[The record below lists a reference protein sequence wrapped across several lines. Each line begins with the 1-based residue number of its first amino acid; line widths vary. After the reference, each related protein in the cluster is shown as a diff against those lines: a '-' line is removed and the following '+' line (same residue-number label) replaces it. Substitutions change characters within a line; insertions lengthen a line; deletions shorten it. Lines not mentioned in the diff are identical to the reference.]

1 MFNNKNMNLFVY
13 LLNFDRGCVLKSIEY
28 FLRILFQIQL
38 SAASEFTDFFVPMD
52 FDPIVLPVFPGN
64 IILCIYLVYGFFVFL
79 VVIQEQL
86 IGT

>member
-1 MFNNKNMNLFVY
+1 MNLFVY

-52 FDPIVLPVFPGN
+52 FDPIVFLKSAT
-64 IILCIYLVYGFFVFL
+64 IIQYTIKGRFMSR
-79 VVIQEQL
+79 
-86 IGT
+86 

>member
-1 MFNNKNMNLFVY
+1 MFNDKNMNLFVY

-52 FDPIVLPVFPGN
+52 FDPIVFTELFQYSV
-64 IILCIYLVYGFFVFL
+64 
-79 VVIQEQL
+79 
-86 IGT
+86 